1 MGSYHN
7 PFGLARKIP
16 GYAVADTSEVR
27 ARGENGNDGVKREGA
42 RAWRNVRG
50 GPLFGGREGKTE

>member
-16 GYAVADTSEVR
+16 GYAVAGTSEVR
-27 ARGENGNDGVKREGA
+27 ASGENGNDGAKREGA
-42 RAWRNVRG
+42 SERRRVRE
-50 GPLFGGREGKTE
+50 GPLFDGREGKTE